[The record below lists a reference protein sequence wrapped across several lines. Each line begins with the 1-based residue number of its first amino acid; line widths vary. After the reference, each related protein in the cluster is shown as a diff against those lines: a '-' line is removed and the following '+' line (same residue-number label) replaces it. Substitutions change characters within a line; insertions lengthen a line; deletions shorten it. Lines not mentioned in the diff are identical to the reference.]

1 MSDEANDDRTQSVT
15 ILAPGAIISQYKL
28 TRKLGVGGMG
38 EVFLATDTKLKRDV
52 ALKFL
57 SPEFAAD
64 ESFRARFM
72 REAQTAARLSHPN
85 VVTIYDVADC
95 DNRVFI
101 AMEAVEGKEL
111 REVMDEGPMP
121 VDQAVAICTQ
131 VCDGLAAAH
140 AAGLVHRDIK
150 PANILIDNSQRI
162 RILDFGLA
170 KEPGDN
176 QLTQVGQAVGTV
188 QYMSP
193 EQGQGIDVDSRSD
206 IFSMGIVFYEMIT
219 GKLPFKKDNMPATIH
234 SIIHDDP
241 APPST
246 IIAGLPSSLDSVI
259 KRCLQKATADRY
271 PTINDFA
278 IALREVAGISA
289 STQITYV
296 QSISQQQTSR
306 GLAVLPLRN
315 LGPSDDEFLA
325 YGITEDLIVDL
336 SRIGSMRITP
346 MRSVLKYKDS
356 DDDLEEIAAKLKVG
370 MVLDGSIHRTE
381 TAIRVSVQLIE
392 VSSGDALWAERW
404 EEEPANLPQIKRAL
418 AAGIA
423 KVLQVRT
430 TVIHEA
436 QIGVPEAEDAD
447 AYESYLKG
455 KYTFDHKKDTSDVEA
470 ALKLYRQALEK
481 EPTLL
486 AARAGIAEVL
496 IHQAEFDDAESELQ
510 AALKQAEGQDQAAER
525 ANLLHLLAQLHVG
538 RSAWD
543 EAWTVGEQALQLRRE
558 AGNLAGEAETL
569 GTLISVLQPQ
579 AKYDE
584 LLLLFDRVL
593 EISRELD
600 DEEKTAEALKNM
612 GVAYSRQ
619 GEYDRAL
626 DLYEEALDVARKQG
640 NLSLQAA
647 CLSNIGNVYYFQAEI
662 DLALK
667 FYNEALDINQR
678 LGDTA
683 GEARQNL
690 NTGLIQLQRGM
701 YHEGLRLFQ
710 LAAETFEALGD
721 QSNLALT
728 LCNISQL
735 TLTLGDNENGLKTAQ
750 RALDM
755 AEEIQH
761 PLTICAAHHR
771 MGAVYFVMEDT
782 DKALEHHQAALDIAT
797 ERNMSRNAAHLHLD
811 MAGIYFNMDDSKA
824 CSKHVK
830 LAQSIAR
837 EIGDKS
843 GRDLVASYQA
853 ALSVRDGL
861 YHSGIRQLQ
870 TLRRKVQE
878 SADFELRLHVDV
890 MLGESLCRGPESDQ
904 TDGRKILEAA
914 LTSARQREIQPQVKR
929 ISALI
934 ARFAS

>member
-1 MSDEANDDRTQSVT
+1 MSNEAGDDRTQSVT
-15 ILAPGAIISQYKL
+15 ILAPGAVISQYKL

-38 EVFLATDTKLKRDV
+38 EVFLATDTKLQRDV

-57 SPEFAAD
+57 SPDFAAD
-64 ESFRARFM
+64 ESFRRRFM
-72 REAQTAARLSHPN
+72 REAQTAARLNHPN
-85 VVTIYDVADC
+85 VVTIYDVADQ

-111 REVMDEGPMP
+111 REVMDQGPMP

-131 VCDGLAAAH
+131 ICDGLAAAH

-150 PANILIDNSQRI
+150 PANILIDNSQRV

-206 IFSMGIVFYEMIT
+206 IFSVGIVFYEMVT

-234 SIIHDDP
+234 SIVHEDP

-246 IIAGLPSSLDSVI
+246 IMPGLPSSLDNII
-259 KRCLQKATADRY
+259 KRCLQKATTDRY
-271 PTINDFA
+271 PSINDFA
-278 IALREVAGISA
+278 IALREVAGFSA
-289 STQITYV
+289 PTQIT
-296 QSISQQQTSR
+296 SIQPPPQQQTSR
-306 GLAVLPLRN
+306 GLAVLPLKN
-315 LGPSDDEFLA
+315 LGPADDEFLA

-356 DDDLEEIAAKLKVG
+356 DDDLEEIAARLKVG
-370 MVLDGSIHRTE
+370 MVLDGSIQRTE
-381 TAIRVSVQLIE
+381 TAVRVSVQLIE
-392 VSSGDALWAERW
+392 ISTGDALWAERW
-404 EEEPANLPQIKRAL
+404 EEQAGNLPQIKRAL
-418 AAGIA
+418 AEGISKA
-423 KVLQVRT
+423 LQVRT
-430 TVIHEA
+430 TVIHDA
-436 QIGVPEAEDAD
+436 QIGVPEAEDAH

-455 KYTFDHKKDTSDVEA
+455 KYTFDHKKDTSDIIA
-470 ALKLYRQALEK
+470 AQKLYRQALEK

-496 IHQAEFDDAESELQ
+496 IHQADFTEAETELKSALEQ
-510 AALKQAEGQDQAAER
+510 AQGKDQAAEK
-525 ANLLHLLAQLHVG
+525 ANLLHLLAQLHIG
-538 RSAWD
+538 RSSWE
-543 EAWTVGEQALQLRRE
+543 EAWAVGEQALQIRRE
-558 AGNLAGEAETL
+558 SGDLAGEAEIL

-626 DLYEEALDVARKQG
+626 DLYDEALEVARKQG

-662 DLALK
+662 EMALK
-667 FYNEALDINQR
+667 YYNEALDINQR

-750 RALDM
+750 RALSM

-761 PLTICAAHHR
+761 PLTSCAAHHR
-771 MGAVYFVMEDT
+771 LGAVYFVMEDS
-782 DKALEHHQAALDIAT
+782 DKAIEHYEAALDIAT
-797 ERNMSRNAAHLHLD
+797 EGNMSRNMAHLHLD
-811 MAGIYFNMDDSKA
+811 IAEIYYHVEDNKSCA
-824 CSKHVK
+824 SHVK
-830 LAQSIAR
+830 QAQSISR

-843 GRDLVASYQA
+843 GRDLVASYLA

-870 TLRRKVQE
+870 TVRRKVQE
-878 SADFELRLHVDV
+878 SADFELKLHVEV
-890 MLGESLCRGPESDQ
+890 LLGESLCRGPEADQ
-904 TDGRKILEAA
+904 AEGLKTLEAA
-914 LTSARQREIQPQVKR
+914 LTSARQREIQPQVKQ
-929 ISALI
+929 ISSLI
-934 ARFAS
+934 ARFTS